1 MMVITPCTSQVLAT
15 VRGPCDVTRRSDVL
29 HDRAIINV
37 NYSVAP
43 FAVVERKRV
52 RPGDKRTAEM
62 SLSLREVFGAAVL
75 VELYPRSQI
84 DIEVIVLQADGSR
97 LPACINGI
105 TLALC
110 CGGVTL
116 KDLVVSCSAG
126 LVDGQTV
133 VDLNYAEQS
142 MGAAAVPIAILP
154 NSGSI
159 LLAKMEAR
167 LPLDVFEKV
176 LTKCMEACFQVHVIL
191 VEVLKEYARNAPVCM
206 N

>member
-1 MMVITPCTSQVLAT
+1 M
-15 VRGPCDVTRRSDVL
+15 TRRSDVL

-43 FAVVERKRV
+43 FAGVERKRV
-52 RPGDKRTAEM
+52 HPGDKRAAEM

-97 LPACINGI
+97 LPACINAI

-110 CGGVTL
+110 CGGVAL
-116 KDLVVSCSAG
+116 RDLVVSCSAG

-142 MGAAAVPIAILP
+142 MGAAAVSIAILP
-154 NSGSI
+154 NTGSI

-176 LTKCMEACFQVHVIL
+176 LTKCMEACSQVHVIL
-191 VEVLKEYARNAPVCM
+191 MEELKEFSRNAPVCM

>member
-1 MMVITPCTSQVLAT
+1 M
-15 VRGPCDVTRRSDVL
+15 TRRSDIL
-29 HDRAIINV
+29 HDRAFIHV

-43 FAVVERKRV
+43 FAGVERKRV
-52 RPGDKRTAEM
+52 RPGDKRAAEM
-62 SLSLREVFGAAVL
+62 SLSLCEVFGAAVL

-84 DIEVIVLQADGSR
+84 DIEVTVLQADGSR
-97 LPACINGI
+97 LPACINVI

-110 CGGVTL
+110 CGGVAL
-116 KDLVVSCSAG
+116 RDLVVSCSAG

-142 MGAAAVPIAILP
+142 MGAVAVPIAVLP

-159 LLAKMEAR
+159 LLAKMEAQ

-176 LTKCMEACFQVHVIL
+176 LTKCMEACSQVHVIL
-191 VEVLKEYARNAPVCM
+191 MEELKEFARCAPICQ